1 MTDLIKAWL
10 ASAEMDIESIRQ
22 IIDDEFLT
30 PVACFHAQQSVEKCL
45 KAFLE
50 QKLGT
55 VPKSHDIL
63 NLYGRVKQH
72 IDLSLDMVL
81 LQKLNGLY
89 IEARYPGDLGLLP
102 DGKPSV
108 EISKQFYS
116 LAQYLY
122 SFMAEQLDSLSSL
135 EKDSKT

>member
-1 MTDLIKAWL
+1 MTDLMRAWL
-10 ASAEMDIESIRQ
+10 ASAEMDIESIQQ
-22 IIDDEFLT
+22 IIDNEFLT

-50 QKLGT
+50 HQLST

-63 NLYGRVKQH
+63 NLYGRVCQYV
-72 IDLSLDMVL
+72 DLSLDLVL
-81 LQKLNGLY
+81 LQKLNDLY

-108 EISKQFYS
+108 SVAKDFYR
-116 LAQYLY
+116 LAQELY
-122 SFMAEQLDSLSSL
+122 VFMEEQLDALSSGD
-135 EKDSKT
+135 KGSIK